1 MLTIA
6 NKGGEGVKKPE
17 KHANVIC
24 ERPLVQHRG
33 CICTKLLQVHMHKKF
48 ELNRTKIKGDVSR
61 VQKLQPTILSVIN
74 L

>member
-24 ERPLVQHRG
+24 ERPLRVAVSQ
-33 CICTKLLQVHMHKKF
+33 KKSGTQRF
-48 ELNRTKIKGDVSR
+48 
-61 VQKLQPTILSVIN
+61 
-74 L
+74 